1 MGLAM
6 NRPDLAPV
14 QAPARGLLRVDPDDP
29 LMTAGEVA
37 LLLRVTT
44 AWVYAQTRAR
54 KIPHVSLGRYVRYRR
69 SAVLAWIEE
78 MEEEPVVG
86 AFNRTQRGR
95 AER

>member
-1 MGLAM
+1 MSTRQIIEQGRGAEGL
-6 NRPDLAPV
+6 
-14 QAPARGLLRVDPDDP
+14 DDQFE

-44 AWVYAQTRAR
+44 AWVYTQTRAR

-69 SAVLAWIEE
+69 SAVLRWLGE

-86 AFNRTQRGR
+86 TFNRTRRGR
-95 AER
+95 AEI

>member
-1 MGLAM
+1 MSTGQIIERGAGAQEPGEGL
-6 NRPDLAPV
+6 
-14 QAPARGLLRVDPDDP
+14 GDPFE

-44 AWVYAQTRAR
+44 AWVYTQTRAR
-54 KIPHVSLGRYVRYRR
+54 KIPHISLGRYVRYRR
-69 SAVLAWIEE
+69 SAVLGWIEE

-86 AFNRTQRGR
+86 ALNRTQRGR